1 MLQLR
6 AGSPQST
13 TQLRLGFPE
22 VFVASGTV
30 ICDFTSQEVHGC
42 HGCSASKVLE
52 SPAVS
57 SRVDTDLLFS
67 FPSEEG
73 LCNVMWWE
81 GDKDLLYTNIPA
93 LAL

>member
-30 ICDFTSQEVHGC
+30 ICDFTSQEVQL
-42 HGCSASKVLE
+42 KVLE
-52 SPAVS
+52 SPAMS
-57 SRVDTDLLFS
+57 DS
-67 FPSEEG
+67 
-73 LCNVMWWE
+73 
-81 GDKDLLYTNIPA
+81 
-93 LAL
+93 

>member
-1 MLQLR
+1 MPLVL
-6 AGSPQST
+6 
-13 TQLRLGFPE
+13 
-22 VFVASGTV
+22 
-30 ICDFTSQEVHGC
+30 
-42 HGCSASKVLE
+42 KVLE
-52 SPAVS
+52 SPARS
-57 SRVDTDLLFS
+57 SRVGTDLLFT